1 MRCKRRRISPWVGK
15 IPWRR
20 EWQPKPVYLPGKF
33 QGAWWVTIHGV
44 ARVWHSWACTHTHTR
59 RRRAQE
65 DQSCQASDSQPVH
78 LPCNTVSPV
87 QGQGGSWGQVWPL
100 FHLPGLAETHGKSV
114 CHFLLPSLL
123 IATLVFKYINIS
135 SSATAKPF
143 CCPRIIYPFVMI
155 IYHLF

>member
-1 MRCKRRRISPWVGK
+1 MATQASILAWKISRSLMSYHPWGRK
-15 IPWRR
+15 SLT
-20 EWQPKPVYLPGKF
+20 QL
-33 QGAWWVTIHGV
+33 
-44 ARVWHSWACTHTHTR
+44 SMHTHTR

-78 LPCNTVSPV
+78 LPCNTVGPV
-87 QGQGGSWGQVWPL
+87 QGQGSSWGQVWPL

-114 CHFLLPSLL
+114 CHFLLLSLL

>member
-1 MRCKRRRISPWVGK
+1 MATPASILAWKISRSLMSYHPWGRK
-15 IPWRR
+15 SLT
-20 EWQPKPVYLPGKF
+20 QLSMHTHTHTH
-33 QGAWWVTIHGV
+33 A
-44 ARVWHSWACTHTHTR
+44 HTHTR

-65 DQSCQASDSQPVH
+65 DQGCQASDSEPVH

-87 QGQGGSWGQVWPL
+87 QEQGGSRGQVWPL

-114 CHFLLPSLL
+114 CHFLLLSLL

-143 CCPRIIYPFVMI
+143 CCPRIVYPFVMI